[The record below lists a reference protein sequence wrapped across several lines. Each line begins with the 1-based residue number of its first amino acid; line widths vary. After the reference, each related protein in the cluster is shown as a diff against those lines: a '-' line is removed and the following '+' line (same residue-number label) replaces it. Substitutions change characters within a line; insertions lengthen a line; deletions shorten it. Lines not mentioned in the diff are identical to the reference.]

1 MAVIA
6 APPLPPSPVA
16 EIDALV
22 RQGCY
27 RCLESAFNAAS
38 AAGLREKVYE
48 TAVLLAARSKEL
60 GLDWGPWVAR
70 AHEAL
75 PPGSGWTIYL
85 DVVQGLQ
92 DDPLSGDRDVL
103 LTEEF
108 ERRRPRDVYD
118 RWHAALAT
126 APGSPLVGA
135 YLHLALACRPRQT
148 QGREE
153 AIAAVLARLGDV
165 PLLQYRA
172 ALCGGEAAP
181 ARLAA
186 VWDADTAFVD
196 AHLDLGRFILQ
207 NRVQPGFEEG
217 LRHLQS
223 ARAAFPASPVMPSL
237 IAELHQAREDWPEAL
252 EVFNVVLALVPTHRD
267 ALLGRTISLS
277 HLLRYDEAVAAATR
291 LIDLGNWFIGQA
303 YYWRAWNELQLKRIP
318 EARADADEA
327 KALTVNAQTFV
338 LSGLIEWVQQHL
350 DPAEEEFQRALDMD
364 YGQCD
369 AAFYLGG
376 VRAEKRNWPES
387 LAAFQHAQQC
397 FELSVTVRSEA
408 VAKLSATE
416 ASAAA
421 NAREIAS
428 HQRAIADSQKRVGEA
443 AQNVTAIQK
452 FLQETARK

>member
-1 MAVIA
+1 M
-6 APPLPPSPVA
+6 
-16 EIDALV
+16 

-27 RCLESAFNAAS
+27 RCLESAFNLAS

-75 PPGSGWTIYL
+75 PPGAEWTIYL
-85 DVVQGLQ
+85 DVVEALQ

-118 RWHAALAT
+118 RWRAALAT
-126 APGSPLVGA
+126 APGSPLVRA
-135 YLHLALACRPRQT
+135 YLELSLACRRQ
-148 QGREE
+148 QIEGREA
-153 AIAAVLARLGDV
+153 AITAALARLGDV
-165 PLLQYRA
+165 PLLQYRT
-172 ALCGGEAAP
+172 ALCGGEPAP

-186 VWDADTAFVD
+186 VWEADEAFVD

-207 NRVQPGFEEG
+207 NRVQPDYEEA

-223 ARAAFPASPVMPSL
+223 ALAAFPASPVMPSL
-237 IAELHQAREDWPEAL
+237 IAELHQAREEWPEAL
-252 EVFNVVLALVPTHRD
+252 EMFNAVLALVPTHRD

-277 HLLRYDEAVAAATR
+277 HLLRYEDASAAATR

-303 YYWRAWNELQLKRIP
+303 HYWRAWNEFQLKKIP
-318 EARADADEA
+318 EARSDADEA
-327 KALTVNAQTFV
+327 KALTVNAPTFV
-338 LSGLIEWVQQHL
+338 LSGLIEWVQKHL
-350 DPAEEEFQRALDMD
+350 DPAEEEFQRALNID

-376 VRAEKRNWPES
+376 VRVEKRNWPES
-387 LAAFQHAQQC
+387 LAAFEHAQQC
-397 FELSVTVRSEA
+397 FELSIIVRREA
-408 VAKLSATE
+408 IAKLSATE
-416 ASAAA
+416 ASATA

-443 AQNVTAIQK
+443 GQNVTAIQK
-452 FLQETARK
+452 FLQESARK